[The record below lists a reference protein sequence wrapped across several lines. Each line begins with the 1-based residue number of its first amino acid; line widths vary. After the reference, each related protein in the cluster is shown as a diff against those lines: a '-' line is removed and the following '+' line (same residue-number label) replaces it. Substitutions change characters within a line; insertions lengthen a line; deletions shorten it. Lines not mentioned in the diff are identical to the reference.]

1 MLTSLIKWSKDQ
13 HSHLIWRQERS
24 LYITLVS
31 EIMLQQ
37 TTVSTV
43 SNHIE
48 KFLKKF
54 PTLKSLSMSNEE
66 EVCIAWKGL
75 GYYRRARNLLNAAI
89 EIEKKF
95 NGDIPLDLEELK
107 SIKGIGD
114 YTANAILGIGANK
127 RALAVDANL
136 ERVIARL
143 YGIETAK
150 GPKLQKEIYSR
161 FYSKKILPQIKN
173 GNARKINEALMDLG
187 RVICQSRKAEC
198 ILCPVQKDC
207 KSYKEDIVEQIPN
220 VVKKDIEK
228 FELDLVRV
236 LITKKNKVLGYAKS
250 EKEWLRGQIELPT
263 FVVQCEDKKL
273 SQYPKSNR
281 RFLKKELKTL
291 TLFKTSITKYKI
303 NNYILKIPFKE
314 LSSLSVDLLGF
325 KYFDIDPEKT
335 NFSTATIKALEKSL

>member
-13 HSHLIWRQERS
+13 HSHLLWRQERS
-24 LYITLVS
+24 LYVTLVS

-48 KFLKKF
+48 KFLKKY
-54 PTLKSLSMSNEE
+54 PTLNSLSKSTEE

-89 EIEKKF
+89 DIEENF
-95 NGDIPLDLEELK
+95 NGEIPLDLEQLK
-107 SIKGIGD
+107 SIKGIGE

-136 ERVIARL
+136 ERVIARV
-143 YGIETAK
+143 YGIKTIK
-150 GPKLQKEIYSR
+150 GPKLQKDIYR
-161 FYSKKILPQIKN
+161 KFYSKEILPQIKN

-198 ILCPVQKDC
+198 ILCPLSKDC
-207 KSYKEDIVEQIPN
+207 KSYKDNIVNEIPN
-220 VVKKDIEK
+220 IVKKEQEK
-228 FELDLVRV
+228 FDLDLVRV

-263 FVVQCEDKKL
+263 FIIKSADKKL
-273 SQYPKSNR
+273 SQYPKSKR
-281 RFLKKELKTL
+281 KFLKKDLKDL
-291 TLFKTSITKYKI
+291 VLYKTSITKYKI
-303 NNYILKIPFKE
+303 NNYILKLPFNE
-314 LSSLSVDLLGF
+314 LDTLVEDLDHF
-325 KYFDIDPEKT
+325 EYFDIDPEKT
-335 NFSTATIKALEKSL
+335 NFSTASIKALGKSL

>member
-13 HSHLIWRQERS
+13 HSHLLWRQERS

-43 SNHIE
+43 SNHIA
-48 KFLKKF
+48 KFLKRY
-54 PTLKSLSMSNEE
+54 PTLNSLANSNEE

-89 EIEKKF
+89 DIQEDFDGE
-95 NGDIPLDLEELK
+95 IPLDLEKLK

-127 RALAVDANL
+127 KALAVDANL

-143 YGIETAK
+143 YGIKTIK
-150 GPKLQKEIYSR
+150 GPKLQKELYSK
-161 FYSKKILPQIKN
+161 FYSKEILPQIKN

-187 RVICQSRKAEC
+187 RVICQARKAEC
-198 ILCPVQKDC
+198 MLCPIQKDC
-207 KSYKEDIVEQIPN
+207 VAYQNDEVSLIPN
-220 VVKKDIEK
+220 VQKKENIK
-228 FELDLVRV
+228 YELDLVRV
-236 LITKKNKVLGYAKS
+236 LIKEKNKILGYTKS

-263 FVVQCEDKKL
+263 FVIRSEDKTFK
-273 SQYPKSNR
+273 QYPKSKKK
-281 RFLKKELKTL
+281 FLKKELNL
-291 TLFKTSITKYKI
+291 LDSYKTSITKYKI
-303 NNYILKIPFKE
+303 NNYILEVSRKE
-314 LSSLSVDLLGF
+314 LKSLTTDLVPF
-325 KYFDIDPEKT
+325 HFFNPDPDIT
-335 NFSTATIKALEKSL
+335 NFSTASIKAMNKSL